1 MGNNKP
7 TKSPDR
13 ATGLRELFLM
23 ELKDMYWAEQA
34 LVVALKEMQQN
45 AGAEELATALEEHR
59 VETEAQITRL
69 EEVFVLFDEKPEAME
84 CEAMKGLIRETA
96 EMMDEIP
103 AGVVR
108 DAAII
113 SCAQKV
119 EHYEI
124 ATYGTMI
131 AFAEVL
137 KAHKVVAILA
147 ETLMEEKETDQI
159 LTNLAVSVINAEA
172 NDEAAE

>member
-1 MGNNKP
+1 
-7 TKSPDR
+7 
-13 ATGLRELFLM
+13 
-23 ELKDMYWAEQA
+23 
-34 LVVALKEMQQN
+34 MQQN

-59 VETEAQITRL
+59 VETELQITRL
-69 EEVFVLFDEKPEAME
+69 EEVFVLLDEKPEAEE
-84 CEAMKGLIRETA
+84 CEAMKGLIREAA

-124 ATYGTMI
+124 ATYGIMI

-137 KAHKVVAILA
+137 KAHKVVGILA
-147 ETLMEEKETDQI
+147 ETLMEEKETDRI
-159 LTNLAVSVINAEA
+159 LTDLAVSVINAEA
-172 NDEAAE
+172 NEEAAE